1 MIKKILQDKV
11 IQDILGFLISLYLRV
26 CFHTSLWYV
35 KNNKKIEEQLQKKKK
50 IFVLFWHNRL
60 MMAPFCWKYKN
71 TFKMLISEHRD
82 GRLISKAVSHLSIN
96 TIQGSSNRNKISST
110 KKILDEINKLNVVGI
125 TPDGPKGPKQKVK
138 EGIISMQK
146 KTDTII
152 FPLSYSA
159 KFKIKFNSWDNFI
172 FVLPFN
178 KIVSVWGNPI
188 VYDRKKSL
196 SNNILAVQEELDRV
210 TKLSENLSK

>member
-1 MIKKILQDKV
+1 
-11 IQDILGFLISLYLRV
+11 
-26 CFHTSLWYV
+26 
-35 KNNKKIEEQLQKKKK
+35 
-50 IFVLFWHNRL
+50 

-159 KFKIKFNSWDNFI
+159 KFKLSLIHGTILF
-172 FVLPFN
+172 LCCPN